1 MLFEWICANFLHVLV
16 LFHLYPL
23 SGSSVL
29 LPHHTDI
36 HGETES
42 EHQLMFSWEI
52 VFPIPAQAQSLIF
65 TLCKHFADEL
75 MVSFVNCG
83 YFKCQRG

>member
-1 MLFEWICANFLHVLV
+1 MCWCCSTCILDLEALSS
-16 LFHLYPL
+16 FHTILIFMGKL
-23 SGSSVL
+23 S
-29 LPHHTDI
+29 
-36 HGETES
+36 
-42 EHQLMFSWEI
+42 LMFSWEI

-65 TLCKHFADEL
+65 TLYKHFADEL